1 MAYRKSSYSTSGRKS
16 SKLRRKA
23 FGRKNGVS
31 RGRTKSYRSGGVQ
44 TVRLVIEQP
53 SITSA
58 SINPNTFAVA
68 NDVKKKEAKF

>member
-1 MAYRKSSYSTSGRKS
+1 MAYKKSFYSTSGRKS
-16 SKLRRKA
+16 SKLRSKTYSRKA
-23 FGRKNGVS
+23 RVS
-31 RGRTKSYRSGGVQ
+31 RLRAKSYTSGRAQ
-44 TVRLVIEQP
+44 TVRIVIEQP